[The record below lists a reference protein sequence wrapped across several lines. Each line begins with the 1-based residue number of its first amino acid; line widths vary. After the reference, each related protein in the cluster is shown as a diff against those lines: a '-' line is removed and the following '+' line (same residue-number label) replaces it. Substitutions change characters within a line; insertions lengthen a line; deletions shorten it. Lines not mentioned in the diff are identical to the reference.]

1 MPESV
6 DSNIE
11 VAQILSE
18 HKRPSEPIGHALL
31 EIIEALVLAVVAIST
46 AWSGYQAELW
56 TGHQSELYGQ
66 ASKLR
71 VEAEGAAVYATQERL
86 YNAPGRRGR

>member
-1 MPESV
+1 MPEPGG
-6 DSNIE
+6 SNIE

-18 HKRPSEPIGHALL
+18 HKGSREPVGHALL

-56 TGHQSELYGQ
+56 AGHQSELYGQ

-71 VEAEGAAVYATQERL
+71 VEAEGAAVYAT
-86 YNAPGRRGR
+86 